1 MEYEFIKPSTLKE
14 ACELLK
20 NDGYRALAGGT
31 DLVVKIRS
39 GFFKA
44 LKGVVYIGDF
54 FSKEIKKENGKII
67 IGSGC
72 TMDEIS
78 SNKIIREYCPT
89 LAEAASSVGATQIRQ
104 MATLGGNVGNA
115 SPAGD
120 TIPAL
125 FSLEA
130 DVVITNGEEKHKI
143 AISQFFTGPG
153 RCKLQPGELIDSFEI
168 PERITK
174 GKFMKLGE
182 RSALAISKINL
193 ALSTWKDSNKAHY
206 RVAIGSVAPTVIRCE
221 KAEEILETAQLPLT
235 DEIIAKASEAA
246 KEAAKPISDI
256 RSTSA
261 YRKQMAGVL
270 LRKACEALRE

>member
-1 MEYEFIKPSTLKE
+1 MEYEFIKPSSLKE
-14 ACELLK
+14 ACDLLK
-20 NDGYRALAGGT
+20 VDGYRALAGGT

-39 GFFKA
+39 DFFKA
-44 LKGVVYIGDF
+44 LKGVVYIGEF
-54 FSKEIKKENGKII
+54 LPKTISKENGKII

-72 TMDEIS
+72 VMDDIAKNEIIV
-78 SNKIIREYCPT
+78 KHCPA
-89 LAEAASSVGATQIRQ
+89 LAQAAASVGATQIRQ
-104 MATLGGNVGNA
+104 MATIGGNVGNA

-130 DVVITNGEEKHKI
+130 DVVITNGAEKRRLP
-143 AISQFFTGPG
+143 ISQFFTGPG
-153 RCKLQPGELIDSFEI
+153 RCKLEPGELIDSFEI

-182 RSALAISKINL
+182 RLALAISKINL
-193 ALSTWKDSNKAHY
+193 SLTTWKDGNKDCY
-206 RVAIGSVAPTVIRCE
+206 RIAIGSVAPTVIRCE
-221 KAEEILETAQLPLT
+221 AAEQILESAKAPLS
-235 DEIIAKASEAA
+235 DEVIAKAAEAA

-270 LRKACEALRE
+270 LRKACEALRD

>member
-1 MEYEFIKPSTLKE
+1 MDYEFIKPSTLKE

-44 LKGVVYIGDF
+44 LKGVVYIGEF
-54 FSKEIKKENGKII
+54 FSKEIKKENGKIT

-72 TMDEIS
+72 TMDTIG

-125 FSLEA
+125 YSLEA

-143 AISQFFTGPG
+143 PIFQFFTGPG

-168 PERITK
+168 PERVTK

-182 RSALAISKINL
+182 RRALAISKINL
-193 ALSTWKDSNKAHY
+193 ALSTWKDSEKTHY
-206 RVAIGSVAPTVIRCE
+206 RVSIGSVAPTVIRCE
-221 KAEEILETAQLPLT
+221 SAEQILESAQTPLT
-235 DEIIAKASEAA
+235 DEVIAKAADAA

-270 LRKACEALRE
+270 LRKACEVLRD